1 MIDVLQEFQ
10 NNHKDILSRAK
21 LRAYSKTTT
30 LVIEC
35 MAFMEISMA
44 IINGDITSILEA
56 ESLYEEKLREIAI
69 EYLKDCNNPD
79 GNKNIEDE
87 GVVS

>member
-1 MIDVLQEFQ
+1 MIEVLQEFQ

-35 MAFMEISMA
+35 MAFMNVCMTIIENGHMNIS
-44 IINGDITSILEA
+44 DA

-79 GNKNIEDE
+79 DTKNIENE
-87 GVVS
+87 EVV